1 MVNVH
6 IAMGLLPHLPVH
18 GPCLQPRAPRE
29 AEVVDWEVHD
39 ALCLFLM
46 DLDPSS
52 ALEANIR
59 EFCYQ
64 QPLSW
69 TRCSLTLH
77 ALSVSI
83 RADARALQHLDI
95 QALLATLD
103 CLCQAD
109 H

>member
-1 MVNVH
+1 
-6 IAMGLLPHLPVH
+6 
-18 GPCLQPRAPRE
+18 
-29 AEVVDWEVHD
+29 
-39 ALCLFLM
+39 M

-64 QPLSW
+64 QLLSW
-69 TRCSLTLH
+69 TCCSLTLH

-83 RADARALQHLDI
+83 RADAQALQHLDI
-95 QALLATLD
+95 QALLAALD

-109 H
+109 HWPFLATTPRFSSSESTMEDITD